1 MLSGAGPRTPRT
13 AFLGFSLT
21 HVKRFFILK
30 CAHPHHTSFSLP
42 TAHLY
47 PHPDPLE
54 ASSLRGSSF
63 LLIEIHSLIGSI
75 KNFHVISPQIHV
87 SFLAP
92 HTIKQSRGVLGGNHA
107 TRECAATVY
116 AARTEPRDRHA
127 EQGIML
133 PSTQGMHPKQ
143 VIAEQKSSD
152 AAHRECD
159 PSMRRADIGC
169 LGAHQHSPRCA
180 SSGLNALKRW

>member
-21 HVKRFFILK
+21 PVKRFFILK

-75 KNFHVISPQIHV
+75 KNFHAISPQIHV
-87 SFLAP
+87 SFRAP
-92 HTIKQSRGVLGGNHA
+92 RTSNYVACWEETMQPESVLPPYTPQERSREIAMRSKALCCRARKACTRSRFLRKNSQAMLLIVSVIQACVALIEEAWGRISTHA
-107 TRECAATVY
+107 GA
-116 AARTEPRDRHA
+116 PPH
-127 EQGIML
+127 G
-133 PSTQGMHPKQ
+133 STP
-143 VIAEQKSSD
+143 
-152 AAHRECD
+152 
-159 PSMRRADIGC
+159 
-169 LGAHQHSPRCA
+169 
-180 SSGLNALKRW
+180 